1 MEQCTPGRPSDF
13 RERVKDILVARQYK
27 GCDKEGAGATDP
39 ITYVRKH
46 MIESA
51 VVVYGQRTKGCIVDA
66 IPIGRQA
73 LTPTRAARRGIG
85 TDGLH
90 ADVGNDLN
98 GCGPV
103 RGVGAVSASRA
114 LDHQVLVQTQD

>member
-1 MEQCTPGRPSDF
+1 
-13 RERVKDILVARQYK
+13 
-27 GCDKEGAGATDP
+27 
-39 ITYVRKH
+39 

-51 VVVYGQRTKGCIVDA
+51 VVVYGQRAKGCIVDA

-114 LDHQVLVQTQD
+114 LDHQVLVQTQDWCVPVKERDINRSIRADNRI